1 MAKLTRSLCEK
12 TLITKQDDKDYH
24 SGNAGAL
31 TCLFEQDAIKAL
43 PLWLSTSTIRQT
55 YRLRRHEGLQRSCSL
70 TVINFR
76 TKERTTSLRAVV
88 SFQNLDWTGQRIAT
102 NG

>member
-43 PLWLSTSTIRQT
+43 PLLA
-55 YRLRRHEGLQRSCSL
+55 L
-70 TVINFR
+70 NFDHQADLPTATAQGSA
-76 TKERTTSLRAVV
+76 TKL
-88 SFQNLDWTGQRIAT
+88 
-102 NG
+102 